1 MPDEELLKHAAAGD
15 LAKPEVLAAQTR
27 RMLKDPRARGLA
39 VEFAANW
46 LDSRH
51 FETYNSVDRQ
61 RFPSFTN
68 QLRSAMFEEPIRF
81 FEDTIKNN
89 RSVLDMLYGD
99 YTFVN
104 PDLAK
109 HYGIDI
115 PEFKPP
121 TRSPPTRNRPSEAA
135 RALARRTGAPGARI
149 RGPLRN
155 CRYLGPG

>member
-1 MPDEELLKHAAAGD
+1 MPDDELLKHAAAGD
-15 LAKPEVLAAQTR
+15 LAKPDVVAAQTR

-61 RFPSFTN
+61 RFPNFTN
-68 QLRSAMFEEPIRF
+68 QLRNAMFEEPIRF
-81 FEDTIKNN
+81 FEDVIKNN
-89 RSVLDMLYGD
+89 RSVLDMLYGN

-109 HYGIDI
+109 HYGMTDI
-115 PEFKPP
+115 PEFKPVVGK
-121 TRSPPTRNRPSEAA
+121 PPARWPAEPSRPAQVFA
-135 RALARRTGAPGARI
+135 D
-149 RGPLRN
+149 
-155 CRYLGPG
+155 